1 VTGLSPLILAL
12 LAAIGFAGGVGI
24 TAVGP
29 GGVLPTIGLFALT
42 SLSPAAVA
50 GTAIVTHIATGT
62 AGTLAYTRSGQLRVH
77 ATRRTALILSAT
89 ALLGTPVGIVIN
101 THVSA
106 HLFGVLLG
114 GFAVL
119 VAILVWVRTATQDR
133 TRDKTRD
140 PALSAAPDNPATP
153 GTAAADITGPSAV
166 AADPLPPA
174 PRDPARHQGHPTTG
188 DPARH
193 SARRQARATAVAPA
207 GARHPSIALLVPLG
221 LAISVAAGIVGIGG
235 PMLTVPLLVSLRV
248 PVLEALAAAQAS
260 SVVIAVVGTV
270 GYALHGSIDWPLALI
285 VGLPEVA
292 GVAIGWK
299 IARALPSRSL
309 TVLLVVT
316 LLALAPYLALHH

>member
-1 VTGLSPLILAL
+1 MTGLSPLVLVL

-62 AGTLAYTRSGQLRVH
+62 AGTLAYTRSGQLRDH
-77 ATRRTALILSAT
+77 ATRRTALILCAT

-114 GFAVL
+114 AFAVL
-119 VAILVWVRTATQDR
+119 VAILVWVRTAT
-133 TRDKTRD
+133 RDKTRD
-140 PALSAAPDNPATP
+140 STRDPAPSTARDNPATP
-153 GTAAADITGPSAV
+153 GTTAAADATATDTMGPRAV
-166 AADPLPPA
+166 SADPLRPA
-174 PRDPARHQGHPTTG
+174 ITDPTRHHARAADHHP
-188 DPARH
+188 
-193 SARRQARATAVAPA
+193 ARATAVADHSRYLPVT
-207 GARHPSIALLVPLG
+207 LLVPLG

-316 LLALAPYLALHH
+316 LLVLAPYLALHH